1 LIQEPPQIPEDL
13 LPKLGYYLSKL
24 RLRVRFL
31 WRKLVPAISRERRA
45 EVQVNLRDAAE
56 PDFSYFVLVLL
67 SCIIAT
73 LGLLINSP
81 ATIIGAMLVAPLM
94 SPILGFGLASIR
106 GDPLLLRN
114 SVSALIRGAILAIA
128 LSFII
133 TWMNDRLPFISL
145 QELPR
150 EVVVRTRPSPIDLGV
165 ALAGGLAATF
175 ALVQPELSAALPGV
189 AIATALMPPL
199 CVVGV
204 CFALGETEKA
214 NGALLLFF
222 TNAVTIAS
230 ASIALFF
237 ALGFS
242 RPRKEGEGFLPRSL
256 VISAALTI
264 ILLAPLGV
272 QSFQFV
278 QQATEAGMIDAVIN
292 EKVKAITGAEVV
304 EMVHNR
310 EGDTLSMTIT
320 VRAISPLRFEDSVAI
335 QEAIAVELQMPVQ
348 LKINQVFA
356 AQLDPR
362 VPPTFTSTPTETF
375 TVTPGPSATLT
386 FTVLPTDTE
395 TITLTPTLT
404 NTTTYTPSP
413 TNTSTSTPTPYKA
426 LVARTYGN
434 GANLRQNPGGPSIG
448 FLSEGSLLTVL
459 YGYEIVDGWVWIE
472 VMDEFGRVGWLP
484 QFYTLELTPT
494 PTSTSTATMESEA
507 GQIEA
512 SAIPTSG
519 TIMVFPSPTASLT
532 PTP

>member
-1 LIQEPPQIPEDL
+1 
-13 LPKLGYYLSKL
+13 
-24 RLRVRFL
+24 
-31 WRKLVPAISRERRA
+31 
-45 EVQVNLRDAAE
+45 
-56 PDFSYFVLVLL
+56 
-67 SCIIAT
+67 
-73 LGLLINSP
+73 
-81 ATIIGAMLVAPLM
+81 
-94 SPILGFGLASIR
+94 
-106 GDPLLLRN
+106 
-114 SVSALIRGAILAIA
+114 
-128 LSFII
+128 
-133 TWMNDRLPFISL
+133 
-145 QELPR
+145 
-150 EVVVRTRPSPIDLGV
+150 
-165 ALAGGLAATF
+165 
-175 ALVQPELSAALPGV
+175 
-189 AIATALMPPL
+189 
-199 CVVGV
+199 
-204 CFALGETEKA
+204 
-214 NGALLLFF
+214 
-222 TNAVTIAS
+222 
-230 ASIALFF
+230 
-237 ALGFS
+237 
-242 RPRKEGEGFLPRSL
+242 
-256 VISAALTI
+256 
-264 ILLAPLGV
+264 
-272 QSFQFV
+272 
-278 QQATEAGMIDAVIN
+278 
-292 EKVKAITGAEVV
+292 
-304 EMVHNR
+304 
-310 EGDTLSMTIT
+310 MTIT

-448 FLSEGSLLTVL
+448 FLSEGRLLTVL

-519 TIMVFPSPTASLT
+519 TIMAFPSPTASLT